1 MFGRLTRERFEW
13 HPDRVLCKR
22 FNIANPYPESSLVGV
37 PGGVKRDKFEAI
49 NFLDDSPAVEDEP
62 ETNAAT
68 EPAKG
73 AALIQPWMQ
82 FLLLRMFSSVAQS
95 CRVIISG

>member
-1 MFGRLTRERFEW
+1 MKMFGRLTRERFEW

-49 NFLDDSPAVEDEP
+49 NFLDDGPAVEDKP
-62 ETNAAT
+62 ETTVAT
-68 EPAKG
+68 EPTKG
-73 AALIQPWMQ
+73 AAFIQSRTCM
-82 FLLLRMFSSVAQS
+82 
-95 CRVIISG
+95 